1 MPFQSTK
8 AGDKAAKAK
17 AYDGGS
23 TGMMRASAGQILY
36 TSCTVSLLPFMQAL
50 PPPPMPFQPKK
61 ERDKATEVKAKDGGK
76 MGREPVPVEKP
87 KARVSPGKAK

>member
-1 MPFQSTK
+1 
-8 AGDKAAKAK
+8 
-17 AYDGGS
+17 
-23 TGMMRASAGQILY
+23 
-36 TSCTVSLLPFMQAL
+36 MQAL

-87 KARVSPGKAK
+87 EARVSPGKAK